1 MARLTTSN
9 RMLGALHLLTLA
21 LLSLLTLL
29 SLLSL
34 RLYGRTLELRG
45 FDEFRTTLS
54 TALAA
59 TEDLALRADIE
70 FRATL
75 VAEEAIGLDIT
86 SAFGA
91 FD

>member
-1 MARLTTSN
+1 MARLTTGN
-9 RMLGALHLLTLA
+9 RTLRALHLLTLA
-21 LLSLLTLL
+21 LRLL

-34 RLYGRTLELRG
+34 WLYGRTLELRG

-70 FRATL
+70 FRTTL
-75 VAEEAIGLDIT
+75 VAEETIGLDIT